1 MADNHYR
8 NFGLF
13 RLMFSR
19 QIPTNQNNVM
29 NRFLFIGWR
38 LLITSDRRREYF
50 YLTYLFIPN
59 FLLFKLADDGYA

>member
-1 MADNHYR
+1 
-8 NFGLF
+8 
-13 RLMFSR
+13 MFSR